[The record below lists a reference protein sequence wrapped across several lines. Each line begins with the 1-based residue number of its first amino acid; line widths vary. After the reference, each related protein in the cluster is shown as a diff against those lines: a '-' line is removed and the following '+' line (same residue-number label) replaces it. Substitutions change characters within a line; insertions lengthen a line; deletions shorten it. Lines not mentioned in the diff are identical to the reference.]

1 MLLVVRAGR
10 DECGELRSMLTGW
23 EGHLTVLLRKRV
35 YRHIERCTTCTA
47 RRAIELR
54 PAMLLD
60 LSPGAALA
68 AGDRATLQRL
78 IHQCRGAGRSYGF
91 APISQHAADAEE
103 ALLAGAALPAVE
115 PMVRRLVAYI
125 EEIEGYGQSPPPGDP
140 AGGAA
145 GVSR

>member
-1 MLLVVRAGR
+1 MSTEPPLNPAGHRSTLAAHPDVKDLLPRFIGR
-10 DECGELRSMLTGW
+10 LPEQVGQLR
-23 EGHLTVLLRKRV
+23 
-35 YRHIERCTTCTA
+35 
-47 RRAIELR
+47 
-54 PAMLLD
+54 
-60 LSPGAALA
+60 AALA